1 LSVYPDQT
9 EKARQ
14 CHSSLTLMLACTIS
28 AHAATPNR
36 QPATRPSR
44 ARNQPAFQTEPVK
57 FATEDNVVIAG
68 GYTRSRRSLAEKA
81 PIVILLHMYNADRS
95 HFDPL
100 LPALHGA
107 GFAVLAIDL
116 RGHGES
122 KGPPAMGLPQRVA
135 DRDPKLFR
143 DMDKDVEGAY
153 QWLREQKGEEVDF
166 ARFAL
171 VGASVGC
178 SVALDYASQDK
189 SVDAV
194 ACMTP
199 GFNYL
204 GLDSVAH
211 TKKYETRP
219 LMLIA
224 ADDEREAAE
233 QLGRYVPDAAVLIV
247 PNPTGQRMALHGTR
261 MLGNVEGIERS
272 IVDFLVKAV
281 GPQPTEPVVAS
292 IKSKSGVYH
301 DAESGTVR
309 QISPENIRYFSSPAE
324 AEARGLRPPRRG
336 GKKSDAADQP
346 KDAFP
351 LNP

>member
-1 LSVYPDQT
+1 MRLHSNLSI
-9 EKARQ
+9 
-14 CHSSLTLMLACTIS
+14 LLALS
-28 AHAATPNR
+28 FAVGAPAPAASPKR
-36 QPATRPSR
+36 PPATRPSHHR
-44 ARNQPAFQTEPVK
+44 SESTPATEPIT

-68 GYTRSRRSLAEKA
+68 AYTRSRRSLSEKS
-81 PIVILLHMYNADRS
+81 PIVMLLHMYNGDHT

-100 LPALHGA
+100 LPYLHEA
-107 GFAVLAIDL
+107 GLAVLAIDL

-143 DMDKDVEGAY
+143 DMDQDVEGAY
-153 QWLREQKGEEVDF
+153 QWLREQKGEEVDL

-194 ACMTP
+194 VCMTP
-199 GFNYL
+199 GLNYL
-204 GLDSVAH
+204 GLDSAAH
-211 TKKYETRP
+211 AKKYESRA
-219 LMLIA
+219 LMLLA
-224 ADDEREAAE
+224 AEDERDAAQ
-233 QLGRYVPDAAVLIV
+233 QLGSYVPGAAVLV
-247 PNPTGQRMALHGTR
+247 FPNTTGQRMGLHGTR
-261 MLGNVEGIERS
+261 MLGGVEGVERK
-272 IVDFLVKAV
+272 IVEFLVQAV
-281 GPQPTEPVVAS
+281 GPAPTEPVVAS
-292 IKSKSGVYH
+292 IKSKTGVYH

-309 QISPENIRYFSSPAE
+309 QISPENIRTFSSAAE

-336 GKKSDAADQP
+336 GKRSDAP
-346 KDAFP
+346 EPSKEAFP